1 MADKLA
7 IAFSDEQAMLLETAA
22 AFCEEKSSIRQVR
35 ALLDSDIG
43 FDMSVWNAMAQ
54 LGWLGI
60 TVPEEYGGSGL
71 GMAEVVAIVESM
83 GRHLMTA
90 PLISTT
96 LVIQALISSSSTDQ
110 KSTWLPRLSDG
121 SAIAT
126 LALTEDH
133 GDWDVANISC
143 RGRKESGCLQLS
155 GAKTFVT
162 DAGVADVILVSV
174 LVDDSPALVL
184 LDKHSIADG
193 AITPEVVID
202 ETRRSFRL
210 NLDGISVPE
219 SSLLEASNT
228 SECLTLLELASCLLL
243 SAEMA
248 GGTAAV
254 MNLTLEYLNTREQF
268 GRLIGSNQALKHPMV
283 EILCGLESTRS
294 LLYHAAS
301 IFGVSREAEIAVR
314 MAKAQAGE
322 SFTYAGDRAIQF
334 HGGFGFTFD
343 CDAQLYLR
351 RANWCH
357 YQFGDA
363 QYHRTLLAT
372 LMLA

>member
-1 MADKLA
+1 
-7 IAFSDEQAMLLETAA
+7 
-22 AFCEEKSSIRQVR
+22 
-35 ALLDSDIG
+35 
-43 FDMSVWNAMAQ
+43 MSCA
-54 LGWLGI
+54 
-60 TVPEEYGGSGL
+60 SK
-71 GMAEVVAIVESM
+71 
-83 GRHLMTA
+83 
-90 PLISTT
+90 
-96 LVIQALISSSSTDQ
+96 DQ
-110 KSTWLPRLSDG
+110 KNTWLPRLSEG

-133 GDWDVANISC
+133 GDWDLSNISC
-143 RGRKESGCLQLS
+143 RVRKESGRLQLS
-155 GAKTFVT
+155 GEKTFVT
-162 DAGVADVILVSV
+162 DAEVADVILVSV
-174 LVDDSPALVL
+174 LLDDSPALVL

-193 AITPEVVID
+193 AITREVVID

-219 SSLLEASNT
+219 SCLLEANKT
-228 SECLTLLELASCLLL
+228 SECLILLEFASCLLL

-283 EILCGLESTRS
+283 DILCGLESTRS

-301 IFGVSREAEIAVR
+301 IFAVSREAEIAVR
-314 MAKAQAGE
+314 MAKAQAGQ

-351 RANWCH
+351 RASWCH

-372 LMLA
+372 LMLG